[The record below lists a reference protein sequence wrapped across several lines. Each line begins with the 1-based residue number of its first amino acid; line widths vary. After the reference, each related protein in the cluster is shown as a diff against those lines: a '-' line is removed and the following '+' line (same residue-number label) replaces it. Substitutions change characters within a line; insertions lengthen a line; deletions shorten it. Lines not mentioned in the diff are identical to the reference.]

1 MTNSELAELLAAAKD
16 VPLYY
21 DDDPDNRAI
30 KARQRLAAQ
39 ALALAQEVL
48 DLRGAGGALA
58 EMAEYIVAPVRSQHM
73 RDTTDDCD
81 DARCIACDE
90 LADWD
95 EALARWAELQPGAL
109 PPTAQGETEVRDGVL
124 SAADRKRWRLL
135 PSLLDALEE
144 ARCERDEAQA
154 EAVRLHEALREWA
167 PILEAAKH
175 QDGKWQR
182 PMPSLPSHEGVYV
195 WALKAQEELGEM
207 SAALLGRFI
216 GKEGRGDPLAECYE
230 TIAVLLRVAA
240 ALEPHA

>member
-1 MTNSELAELLAAAKD
+1 MSDETLERLTEEVVRERTPIPGVPNNLEALLAAAKD
-16 VPLYY
+16 APLYY

-39 ALALAQEVL
+39 ARALAQEVL

-109 PPTAQGETEVRDGVL
+109 LPTAETEEEVRDDLIDSACRCCGVGIQVV
-124 SAADRKRWRLL
+124 
-135 PSLLDALEE
+135 PEDAVDLCL
-144 ARCERDEAQA
+144 ACLQGKGGDTN
-154 EAVRLHEALREWA
+154 A
-167 PILEAAKH
+167 PC
-175 QDGKWQR
+175 
-182 PMPSLPSHEGVYV
+182 
-195 WALKAQEELGEM
+195 KAC
-207 SAALLGRFI
+207 
-216 GKEGRGDPLAECYE
+216 KEPPR
-230 TIAVLLRVAA
+230 
-240 ALEPHA
+240 